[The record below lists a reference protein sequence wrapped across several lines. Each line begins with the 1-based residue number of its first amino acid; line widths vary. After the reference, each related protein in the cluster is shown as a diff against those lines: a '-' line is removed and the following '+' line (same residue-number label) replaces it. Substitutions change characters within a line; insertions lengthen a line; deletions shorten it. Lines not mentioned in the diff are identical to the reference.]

1 MKFLLLIICSILF
14 SLNSF
19 AAEIKIE
26 NQYARATPPH
36 TVNSAAFF
44 SIDNNTDKNI
54 ELVAAKSDVAERTEL
69 HTHINEDG
77 LMKMRQVEKVMI
89 KAHERT
95 TLQPGGYHV
104 MLLGL
109 KAPLIEGQTIDLIL
123 YFDNG
128 DEIKMSV
135 PVQKITMSQ
144 NMSDKK
150 HH

>member
-1 MKFLLLIICSILF
+1 MKHLTLLICTLLLSV
-14 SLNSF
+14 NSF
-19 AAEIKIE
+19 AKEIDID
-26 NQYARATPPH
+26 NPYARATPPH
-36 TVNSAAFF
+36 TVNSATFF
-44 SIDNNTDKNI
+44 NIVNNTDKNV

-69 HTHINEDG
+69 HNHVNEDG
-77 LMKMRQVEKVMI
+77 MMKMRQVEKVMI
-89 KAHERT
+89 NAHGQT

-109 KAPLIEGQTIDLIL
+109 KAPLIEGQTINLTL

-128 DEIKMSV
+128 DEVKLTV

-144 NMSDKK
+144 TMSDKK

>member
-1 MKFLLLIICSILF
+1 MKSSLLIICSILF
-14 SLNSF
+14 SINSF
-19 AAEIKIE
+19 ASEIQIE

-54 ELVAAKSDVAERTEL
+54 ELVAVKSDVAERTEL

-77 LMKMRQVEKVMI
+77 LMKMRQVEKI
-89 KAHERT
+89 KIQAHEQT

-109 KAPLIEGQTIDLIL
+109 KSPLIEGEMINLIL
-123 YFDNG
+123 YFNNG
-128 DEIKMSV
+128 DEVKIAV
-135 PVQKITMSQ
+135 PVQKITMSK